1 MPSTDKKNYVIAFLA
16 CTTLGGAALVIHTRQ
31 QLADARNAP
40 SLQINRTEITT
51 AAAPAPIVSPP
62 VEPAPATPT
71 EAAPTPQAAG
81 ERPEGGP
88 GGPGNRGQRGAQ
100 FAAQMAALMQ
110 DPEFAAAWK
119 LEQEARIE
127 QRYGSLFKQLNL
139 SPDKLTALKSLLVE
153 RENAG
158 REVWASAAAQGL
170 NPRDN
175 RDQLRE
181 LTDSLESEVDKNIE
195 AQLGASVVT
204 ALDTYNST
212 SSQRNTVNDLS
223 QKLNYAGQTLND
235 SQAQQLTKILAETG
249 AQNGRT
255 TTITDDTIDR
265 ARGVLTLPQ
274 LAELKRLQAEQEAR
288 RIIEEKTRAARQAMN
303 QQGGGGGGGQGR
315 NRQNRGD

>member
-1 MPSTDKKNYVIAFLA
+1 MPSTDKKNYLIAFLA

-40 SLQINRTEITT
+40 SLQINRTEIKT
-51 AAAPAPIVSPP
+51 AAAPAPIISPP
-62 VEPAPATPT
+62 AEPAAAPA
-71 EAAPTPQAAG
+71 EAAPPPQAG
-81 ERPEGGP
+81 ERPEGGPGGP

-100 FAAQMAALMQ
+100 FAAQMASLMQ

-127 QRYGSLFKQLNL
+127 QRYGALFKQLNL
-139 SPDKLTALKSLLVE
+139 SPDKLAALKSLLVE

-181 LTDSLESEVDKNIE
+181 LTNSLEAEVDKNIE

-212 SSQRNTVNDLS
+212 SSQRNTVNDLT
-223 QKLNYAGQTLND
+223 QKLSYAGQTLND

-255 TTITDDTIDR
+255 TTITDDTITR
-265 ARGVLTLPQ
+265 AAGVLTHAQ
-274 LAELKRLQAEQEAR
+274 LTELKRLQAEQQAR
-288 RIIEEKTRAARQAMN
+288 QLIEEKTRAARQAMN
-303 QQGGGGGGGQGR
+303 QQGGRGGGGQGR
-315 NRQNRGD
+315 